1 MIGALETQPVSVP
14 RSLGTIDLLL
24 RDREV
29 MLARI
34 RAGTNLAG
42 ILKVMIATIAV
53 TMAIVGAA
61 LGSYRGGVQ
70 IAFAAIKLPLVL
82 LGTAALSAPTLTA
95 IGRALG
101 RRSNL
106 VQDLALVMSALA
118 FGALMLVAGTPL
130 ILLGRAVDLTYHQM
144 ILMTVTMFGVAGL
157 ASLQL
162 IISAIS
168 VQSLRDGARGWR
180 MAVFGLV
187 IVFVTIGG
195 QLSWALR
202 PYLVRPRTPDVPFV
216 RAIEGS
222 LFDAITGAFQ
232 SARGVYSRDEA
243 PLPEHRP

>member
-1 MIGALETQPVSVP
+1 MIGALETPSVSVP
-14 RSLGTIDLLL
+14 RSLGIIDLLL

-34 RAGTNLAG
+34 RAGTNLAA

-70 IAFAAIKLPLVL
+70 IGYAAIKLPLVL

-95 IGRALG
+95 IGRAVG

-106 VQDLALVMSALA
+106 VQDLSLVMSALA

-144 ILMTVTMFGVAGL
+144 ILMTVTMFGIAGL
-157 ASLQL
+157 AALHM
-162 IISAIS
+162 IIHAVS
-168 VQSLRDGARGWR
+168 VENLRDGTRGWR
-180 MAVFGLV
+180 TAVLGLV

-202 PYLVRPRTPDVPFV
+202 PYLVGPRTED
-216 RAIEGS
+216 G
-222 LFDAITGAFQ
+222 LFLCALYWFLLYAITGAFM

-243 PLPEHRP
+243 PLPEQR

>member
-1 MIGALETQPVSVP
+1 MSIP

-34 RAGTNLAG
+34 RAGTNLAA

-53 TMAIVGAA
+53 TMVIVGAA

-70 IAFAAIKLPLVL
+70 IAYAAVKLPLVL

-95 IGRALG
+95 IGRAVG

-130 ILLGRAVDLTYHQM
+130 ILLGRAIDLTYHQM
-144 ILMTVTMFGVAGL
+144 ILMTVSMFGVAGVAAL
-157 ASLQL
+157 HM
-162 IISAIS
+162 IIRAVSIEN
-168 VQSLRDGARGWR
+168 LRDGTRGWR
-180 MAVFGLV
+180 TAVFGLV

-202 PYLVRPRTPDVPFV
+202 PYLVRPRTPEVPFV

-243 PLPEHRP
+243 PLPEQRQ